1 MAGGDCVKATFM
13 EFLDVAGKDKDQYR
27 YVVVLR
33 SVFGM
38 EHFGFHCL
46 LKKTNA
52 DGSVTMIDASNSA
65 RNYFEDGELK
75 QGDKKV
81 MTWDEWVAKDNPI
94 LDGKYTY
101 VEWEWLDVL
110 DIFLGES
117 DDFLEDMPLAMEAWS
132 LDKKQWKERF
142 PEFKNH
148 ADYMRNYFMPK
159 FQPTILKLHEESDKK
174 KGVAWTGLNEED

>member
-1 MAGGDCVKATFM
+1 MAGGDCVMATFH
-13 EFLDVAGKDKDQYR
+13 EFLNVHGKDKDQYR

-33 SVFGM
+33 SLFGA

-75 QGDKKV
+75 QGDKQV
-81 MTWDEWVAKDNPI
+81 MTWDEWVAKDKPI

-101 VEWEWLDVL
+101 VEWTWEDVL
-110 DIFLGES
+110 DVFLGES
-117 DDFLEDMPLAMEAWS
+117 NDFQEDMPLAMECWH
-132 LDKKQWKERF
+132 LDSKEFNARF
-142 PEFKNH
+142 PEFKNQ
-148 ADYMRNYFMPK
+148 ADYMQNYFMPK
-159 FQPTILKLHEESDKK
+159 YQPNLLKMHQELDKK
-174 KGVAWTGLNEED
+174 KGVA

>member
-1 MAGGDCVKATFM
+1 MAGGDCVMATFH
-13 EFLDVAGKDKDQYR
+13 EFLNVHGKDKDQYR

-33 SVFGM
+33 SIFGA
-38 EHFGFHCL
+38 EHYGFHCL

-65 RNYFEDGELK
+65 RNYIEDGELK
-75 QGDKKV
+75 QGDKQV

-101 VEWEWLDVL
+101 REWTWEDVL
-110 DIFLGES
+110 DVFLGES
-117 DDFLEDMPLAMEAWS
+117 TDFQEDMPLAMECWH
-132 LDKKQWKERF
+132 LDSKEFNARF

-148 ADYMRNYFMPK
+148 ADYMQNYFMPK
-159 FQPTILKLHEESDKK
+159 YQPMILKLHEESDKK
-174 KGVAWTGLNEED
+174 KGVA